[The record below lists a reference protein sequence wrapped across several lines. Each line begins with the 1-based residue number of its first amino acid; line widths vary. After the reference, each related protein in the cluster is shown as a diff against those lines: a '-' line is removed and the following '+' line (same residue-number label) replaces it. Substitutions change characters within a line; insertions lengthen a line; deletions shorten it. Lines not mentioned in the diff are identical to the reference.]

1 MAIHTLRREQFIP
14 RPLAEVFAFF
24 ADARNLATI
33 TPAWLTFQIL
43 TPAPSANMR
52 AMSKPVAMRPGTRLD
67 YRLKWHGL
75 PIRWQTGI
83 EEWNPPHSFT
93 DVQLR
98 GPYRLWHHTHTF
110 VAERK
115 GARMLDV
122 VDYELPLGPFGDIA
136 HTLTVRRDLERV
148 FDFRSQVIERLFP
161 ASPGQQDPEP
171 RR

>member
-14 RPLAEVFAFF
+14 RPLEEVFAFF
-24 ADARNLATI
+24 ADARNLAVI
-33 TPAWLTFQIL
+33 TPEWLNFQIL
-43 TPAPSANMR
+43 TPE
-52 AMSKPVAMRPGTRLD
+52 PVAMRPGTRLD

-83 EEWNPPHSFT
+83 EEWNPPHGFT

-98 GPYRLWHHTHTF
+98 GPYRRWHHAHTF
-110 VAERK
+110 VTEPK

-122 VDYELPLGPFGDIA
+122 VRYELPLGPFGDLA
-136 HTLTVRRDLERV
+136 HAITVRRDLERV
-148 FDFRSQVIERLFP
+148 FDYRSQAIERLFP
-161 ASPGQQDPEP
+161 TPRQDAEP

>member
-14 RPLAEVFAFF
+14 RPLEEVFAFF

-33 TPAWLTFQIL
+33 TPAWLNFQIL
-43 TPAPSANMR
+43 TPE
-52 AMSKPVAMRPGTRLD
+52 PVAMRPGTRLD

-83 EEWNPPHSFT
+83 EEWNPPHRFT

-98 GPYRLWHHTHTF
+98 GPYRLWHHAHTF

-122 VDYELPLGPFGDIA
+122 VSYELPLGPFGDIA

-148 FDFRSQVIERLFP
+148 FDYRSQVIDRLFP
-161 ASPGQQDPEP
+161 ASPA
-171 RR
+171 

>member
-33 TPAWLTFQIL
+33 TPAWLNFQIL
-43 TPAPSANMR
+43 TAE
-52 AMSKPVAMRPGTRLD
+52 PVAMRPGTRLD

-83 EEWNPPHSFT
+83 EEWNPPHGFT

-110 VAERK
+110 VAEPE
-115 GARMLDV
+115 GTRMLDV
-122 VDYELPLGPFGDIA
+122 VSYELPLGPIGDLA
-136 HTLTVRRDLERV
+136 RALTVRRDLERV
-148 FDFRSQVIERLFP
+148 FDYRSQAIKKLFP
-161 ASPGQQDPEP
+161 AGPG
-171 RR
+171 